1 MALKNVAEA
10 WSILQQEIENQSDA
24 GVEMGT
30 IVKGNQTVDEIR
42 NVRRDPKAEAIKA
55 LASGFSVEDPVTVL
69 KQEIEGNMVPY
80 DMPPIDPRDMV
91 EEGTVDLHDSHI
103 ITPVSTEQKDQLNE
117 RRGDIKMK
125 KSIRIRKNG
134 EQVNVRVFVG
144 EEEFC
149 GMCLTCG
156 SENAISLGGARL
168 MIQGD
173 ETILEI

>member
-10 WSILQQEIENQSDA
+10 WSILQQEIENQSES

-30 IVKGNQTVDEIR
+30 IVKGNQTVEEIKQ
-42 NVRRDPKAEAIKA
+42 VRRDPKAEAITS
-55 LASGFSVEDPVTVL
+55 LAKDFSQEDPMAIL
-69 KQEIEGNMVPY
+69 QKEIEGNSQPY
-80 DMPPIDPRDMV
+80 DMPPIDPRDMN
-91 EEGTVDLHDSHI
+91 EEGIVDLHDSHNI
-103 ITPVSTEQKDQLNE
+103 PPAPKEENNELNE
-117 RRGDIKMK
+117 KRGDMKMK
-125 KSIRIRKNG
+125 KSIRISKNG

-149 GMCLTCG
+149 GMCLSSG

-168 MIQGD
+168 MIQGE